1 MLKRRDLVGAGGTL
15 LALSALGG
23 AAKAETPSEAIE
35 IELRRDIGKLDH
47 IWKRCVGSD
56 RAEITMR
63 ESWRK
68 DARRGRQE
76 LGLER
81 VRFHA
86 ASSTT
91 NWGSGSSAA
100 TTRRG
105 SSARPTNT
113 VRTR

>member
-47 IWKRCVGSD
+47 VWKRCVGSD

-76 LGLER
+76 LGLES
-81 VRFHA
+81 VRFHGIFDDEL
-86 ASSTT
+86 
-91 NWGSGSSAA
+91 GSGSSAA